1 MGAVPAKFAISLA
14 VARLGNVIKSS
25 VQIDDVPR
33 GFVLTDANI
42 TAYIVGPG
50 ALGREEIYSTSASI
64 PKFIN
69 SQFQL
74 LNTPFATLGTPL
86 NGTFTYC
93 NNCTVANPCASGG
106 TGAFAKRL
114 NGVWVCN

>member
-1 MGAVPAKFAISLA
+1 MRDLEIFPEGAGSASTIGLRMRGNGGAVPAKFAISLA

-50 ALGREEIYSTSASI
+50 ALGREEI
-64 PKFIN
+64 
-69 SQFQL
+69 
-74 LNTPFATLGTPL
+74 
-86 NGTFTYC
+86 
-93 NNCTVANPCASGG
+93 
-106 TGAFAKRL
+106 
-114 NGVWVCN
+114 